1 MPFVTQRAKYPQ
13 GERMKHYEI
22 LFIIKPTLTD
32 DEVKAKADFVAEVI
46 SKNGGQIASQ
56 IDMGTRKLA
65 YKIDKFERGV
75 YKIFYFQAPTNLIE
89 ELVRNVRITE
99 DIIRFLIVK
108 YETKSEISAWEKL
121 SKGQKL
127 AQIKKQEPRTPRP
140 NKEVQNTEENNEP
153 ATQE

>member
-1 MPFVTQRAKYPQ
+1 
-13 GERMKHYEI
+13 MKHYEI

-75 YKIFYFQAPTNLIE
+75 YKVFYFQAPTNLIE

-99 DIIRFLIVK
+99 DIIRLDR
-108 YETKSEISAWEKL
+108 KS
-121 SKGQKL
+121 
-127 AQIKKQEPRTPRP
+127 
-140 NKEVQNTEENNEP
+140 VV
-153 ATQE
+153 

>member
-56 IDMGTRKLA
+56 IDKGTRKLA

-75 YKIFYFQAPTNLIE
+75 YKVFYFQAPTNLIE

-127 AQIKKQEPRTPRP
+127 AQIKKQEPRAPRP
-140 NKEVQNTEENNEP
+140 NKEAQNTEENNEP
-153 ATQE
+153 ATQQ

>member
-32 DEVKAKADFVAEVI
+32 DEVKAKADFVAAVI
-46 SKNGGQIASQ
+46 SQNGGQIARQ
-56 IDMGTRKLA
+56 IDMGTRKVA

-75 YKIFYFQAPTNLIE
+75 YKVFYFQAPTNLIE

-127 AQIKKQEPRTPRP
+127 AQIKKQEPRAPRP
-140 NKEVQNTEENNEP
+140 NKEAQNTEENNEA

>member
-75 YKIFYFQAPTNLIE
+75 YKVFYFQAPTNLIE

-140 NKEVQNTEENNEP
+140 NKEAQNAEENNEP

>member
-1 MPFVTQRAKYPQ
+1 
-13 GERMKHYEI
+13 MKHYEI

-32 DEVKAKADFVAEVI
+32 DEVKAKSDFVAEVI
-46 SKNGGQIASQ
+46 TKNGGKIASQ

-65 YKIDKFERGV
+65 YKIDKFERGA
-75 YKIFYFQAPTNLIE
+75 YKVFYFEAPTNLIE

-108 YETKSEISAWEKL
+108 YATKSEIAAWDKL

-127 AQIKKQEPRTPRP
+127 AQIKKTEPRAPRAS
-140 NKEVQNTEENNEP
+140 KENASAENAEQAP
-153 ATQE
+153 TQE